1 MLKFFLPILTLLV
14 VIPTLIWGFPEV
26 WALTAIIPSFIAA
39 ATLQHSR
46 QRPEPAATAAPV
58 APVVP
63 VVPGGPTT
71 PRLVRPGVVVLGG
84 LFGLGTGAA
93 SVTLMWAAVAPSH
106 IVIASTIEIVA
117 PLDRVWD
124 HVGDPLHRTR
134 WSPWMVDVE
143 PMGRGGKPVP
153 GSEFRAMLA
162 LERLEVPA
170 TLRVTAITDLTEFQ
184 WAVEPQ
190 GGSTLANM
198 VETVRLEQ
206 KSDRIVV
213 HYELSYDV
221 ASVFGRVAERIA
233 VRRAVERTA
242 DEAMTRLRT
251 AVVAVE

>member
-1 MLKFFLPILTLLV
+1 MLKFFLPLLLLLV
-14 VIPTLIWGFPEV
+14 VIPTLVWGFPGV
-26 WALTAIIPSFIAA
+26 WALTALVPSFIVA

-46 QRPEPAATAAPV
+46 QRADGPV
-58 APVVP
+58 APTL
-63 VVPGGPTT
+63 PGAPTT

-84 LFGLGTGAA
+84 LFGLGSGAA

-124 HVGDPLHRTR
+124 HVGDPLRRTR

-143 PMGRGGKPVP
+143 PMGRGGKPIP

-170 TLRVTAITDLTEFQ
+170 TLRVIAVTPPTEFQ
-184 WAVEPQ
+184 WSIDPQ
-190 GGSTLANM
+190 GGSTLEHM

-206 KSDRIVV
+206 RSDRVVV
-213 HYELSYDV
+213 HYELAYDV